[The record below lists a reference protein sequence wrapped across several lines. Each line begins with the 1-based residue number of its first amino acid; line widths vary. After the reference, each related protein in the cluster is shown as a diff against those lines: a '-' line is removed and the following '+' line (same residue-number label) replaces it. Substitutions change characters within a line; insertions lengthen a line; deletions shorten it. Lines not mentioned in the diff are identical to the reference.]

1 MGYTGDALKDV
12 KIINTILRRADCAR
26 LRLRHALAVGTHSP
40 VSPLRIIGII
50 SALLFGVTCSF
61 EILYIRKLLASQLLL
76 ISILELTLAI
86 WALVEV
92 SSQQSIQLQVPL
104 KPLKLI
110 LCLQLGLIASRSI
123 QSFDRVPLYI
133 PSILSKVYFSAG
145 VIIFQLLIFTATLNL
160 LIDAFSFAEKQRAYQ
175 LEDTQLELKSKLRSS
190 LMASSIGHEI
200 NQPLSTILFAI
211 ELLRKEALELIPEH
225 ARIHQRI
232 SQISS
237 ESKHVVST
245 IGAMRKLLRNV
256 QTSHTVFD
264 LRAVINSSMLHER
277 DLLSSIKACVKYVRL
292 ADGIKVLG
300 DPGQIQ
306 IAIINVLRNAIES
319 LSESSQMNPQIE
331 IDLIDSNETLS
342 IRISDNGP
350 GFPEEAL
357 QKIQLRTTKPNGSGI
372 GLYLVNLT
380 MENHS
385 GFLILAR
392 SLKLGGA
399 EVKMVFPK
407 LIF

>member
-1 MGYTGDALKDV
+1 
-12 KIINTILRRADCAR
+12 
-26 LRLRHALAVGTHSP
+26 
-40 VSPLRIIGII
+40 
-50 SALLFGVTCSF
+50 
-61 EILYIRKLLASQLLL
+61 
-76 ISILELTLAI
+76 
-86 WALVEV
+86 
-92 SSQQSIQLQVPL
+92 
-104 KPLKLI
+104 
-110 LCLQLGLIASRSI
+110 
-123 QSFDRVPLYI
+123 
-133 PSILSKVYFSAG
+133 
-145 VIIFQLLIFTATLNL
+145 
-160 LIDAFSFAEKQRAYQ
+160 
-175 LEDTQLELKSKLRSS
+175 
-190 LMASSIGHEI
+190 MASGIGHEI
-200 NQPLSTILFAI
+200 NQPLSTILFTI
-211 ELLRKEALELIPEH
+211 ELLHKEALELIPEH

-237 ESKHVVST
+237 ESKHVVSN